1 MKHFYFVMSD
11 TARQIVSMF
20 QQVYDG
26 IDLNIV
32 GSFKSTIY
40 FPQFSE
46 EDLIKLFRAA
56 QDIFKIEPLC
66 LDLTG
71 PIHVVGDLHGHILD
85 LFRVLKTYG
94 LPKYHKMLF
103 LGDIVDRGEFSTE
116 TITLVLALKVA
127 FPDNVHIIR
136 GNHEFSELN
145 ETCGFIEELRKIY
158 NMKAYDIYEK
168 LLSVFKYLPVLAIIN
183 KKILC
188 VHGGLG
194 PHWFSLNQV
203 RKIKKPIESFEKE
216 ILDGIFWSDPN
227 DAIDFYAPSSRG
239 TGYFFGKS
247 AVEDFLDSNS
257 LDLIVRAHECT
268 LTGINFMFN
277 ERLVTVFGAS
287 NYCGMVNNYAGVL
300 TIDKNGGISSKTF
313 PPLYYLRREN
323 VYFMTFLGGRLLQ
336 NNRKNLPE
344 VFSSMQLPTLKAR
357 INKLPPLSLMPHPA
371 TAHKPNTPHSDPRR
385 FKGSDFSFKRIRWPE
400 NATKPS
406 IRVRRAE
413 HTF

>member
-1 MKHFYFVMSD
+1 
-11 TARQIVSMF
+11 MF

-203 RKIKKPIESFEKE
+203 RKIKKPIESFEKIDGNPE
-216 ILDGIFWSDPN
+216 I
-227 DAIDFYAPSSRG
+227 
-239 TGYFFGKS
+239 
-247 AVEDFLDSNS
+247 FLD
-257 LDLIVRAHECT
+257 
-268 LTGINFMFN
+268 N
-277 ERLVTVFGAS
+277 EEI
-287 NYCGMVNNYAGVL
+287 Y
-300 TIDKNGGISSKTF
+300 
-313 PPLYYLRREN
+313 
-323 VYFMTFLGGRLLQ
+323 
-336 NNRKNLPE
+336 
-344 VFSSMQLPTLKAR
+344 
-357 INKLPPLSLMPHPA
+357 
-371 TAHKPNTPHSDPRR
+371 
-385 FKGSDFSFKRIRWPE
+385 
-400 NATKPS
+400 
-406 IRVRRAE
+406 
-413 HTF
+413 